1 MIITLTLNPAMDK
14 TVFLDRLVVG
24 EVNRAKESLIDPG
37 GKGINVS
44 RVIRELGQESLA
56 MGFVSGSVG
65 RFVEHALNDRGI
77 FDDFIHTPGQTRTN
91 IEIVEQ
97 GRGVTTNINDTGPT
111 TDPKFVKALRARLHA
126 HLTFGSW
133 LVVAGSVPPGI
144 EPDVYAGFID
154 FAKKLGAN
162 TILDADGTPLV
173 LGVAA
178 GPTMIKPNWRELEAL
193 VGRLIADEAD
203 VFTAAMNLH
212 ERGIEYVVVS
222 MGKQG
227 SIAICNEGKWKV
239 ISPQI
244 KVVSTTGAGDSLV
257 AGIVLSLAGG
267 KPFVE
272 GLRLGTAAG
281 AATALAPGTQLCKK
295 EDVDRLIPQVQI
307 IPLSDETYASHRGAS
322 LG

>member
-14 TVFLDRLVVG
+14 TVFLDELVVG
-24 EVNRAKESLIDPG
+24 ETNRAKDSLSDPG

-65 RFVEHALNDRGI
+65 RFVEHALNERGI

-91 IEIVEQ
+91 VEIVERKG
-97 GRGVTTNINDTGPT
+97 GRTTNINEAGPE
-111 TDPKFVKALRARLHA
+111 TDPKFVKELRSRLRARIA
-126 HLTFGSW
+126 FDSW

-144 EPDVYAGFID
+144 DPGVYAEIVD
-154 FAKKLGAN
+154 LAKRLGAN
-162 TILDADGTPLV
+162 TVLDADGRPLA
-173 LGVAA
+173 LGAA
-178 GPTMIKPNWRELEAL
+178 AEPTLVKPNLRELETL
-193 VGRLIADEAD
+193 VGHPMAYEAD
-203 VFTAAMNLH
+203 VYAAARHLH
-212 ERGIEYVVVS
+212 ERGIEHVVVS
-222 MGKQG
+222 MGNRGSLAVSKQG
-227 SIAICNEGKWKV
+227 SWKAV
-239 ISPQI
+239 PPEV

-257 AGIVLSLAGG
+257 AGLVLSLDQD

-281 AATALAPGTQLCKK
+281 AATALAPGTQLCRR
-295 EDVDRLIPQVQI
+295 EDIERLAPLVQI
-307 IPLSDETYASHRGAS
+307 TPLSDETYATYSGVS